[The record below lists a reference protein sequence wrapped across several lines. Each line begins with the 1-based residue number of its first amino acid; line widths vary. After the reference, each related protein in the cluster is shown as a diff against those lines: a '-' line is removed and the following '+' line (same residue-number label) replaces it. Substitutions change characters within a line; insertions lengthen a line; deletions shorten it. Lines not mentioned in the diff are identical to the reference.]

1 MMNTTMSEMSKA
13 SEITTTSE
21 KHIQTSGCVC
31 APANCEPKRPR
42 DQETKNRSIAHRFAR
57 HRDRAS
63 TSSSAIV
70 EKRAMSL
77 DKMRRR
83 KASRSRSPTPAGFLP
98 DAPET
103 APETAL
109 ETAPKSAPE
118 TAPESV
124 TESVT
129 GSAPESAPEKGT
141 AGEPH
146 ATAGKVVVGLTNP
159 PAKEEDEDEANK
171 EPYITSTKNR
181 FVILGELM
189 DAEVATE
196 AAGSLDK
203 ISGWPK
209 GGKIVDNMSWC
220 VRARLEWCPR
230 S

>member
-57 HRDRAS
+57 HRDRAPT
-63 TSSSAIV
+63 TSS
-70 EKRAMSL
+70 AMSL

-118 TAPESV
+118 TVPESAPETATESVAESAPECAPKCV

-129 GSAPESAPEKGT
+129 GSAPDKGT
-141 AGEPH
+141 AGE
-146 ATAGKVVVGLTNP
+146 VV
-159 PAKEEDEDEANK
+159 
-171 EPYITSTKNR
+171 
-181 FVILGELM
+181 
-189 DAEVATE
+189 
-196 AAGSLDK
+196 DK
-203 ISGWPK
+203 MSGC
-209 GGKIVDNMSWC
+209 GIASAGKIVDKMSGC
-220 VRARLEWCPR
+220 ARARLKWCSR
-230 S
+230 SWTMSMPGALDE